1 MRAAYFR
8 GKGRIELTEVPRPHP
23 GPGEVTL
30 RVAANGVC
38 GSDHKALDG
47 GHKTIPGHEV
57 AGTVAE
63 VGEGCSLSVGA
74 RVAAYIPLHCG
85 ECPYCRR
92 GAANLCPHKKGLLG
106 WSTDGGY
113 AEYMRLPERN
123 ALPLAEGVSFAEGV
137 LLLDTLGT
145 SGHALRLARCWEA
158 ESVLVIGAGPI
169 GIGAVAMLGALSQVK
184 GSAGREVQCIVS
196 EPFPYRREQAAAQGT
211 RSVRVTTVDPGA
223 EDLEAAVRAQHPYGV
238 DLVVEAVGSWP
249 TIVQSLDLARPGGTV
264 CLVGEHWGRVEL
276 DRPKGAWMINDL
288 TLIRSFYFTL
298 PEFKENQKM
307 VVDGTLDAAPLAS
320 HRFPLDQLRAAYD
333 LFRAGEALKVLVE
346 P

>member
-8 GKGRIELTEVPRPHP
+8 GNGHIEFTEVPTPHP
-23 GPGEVTL
+23 GPGEVL
-30 RVAANGVC
+30 IRVAANGVC
-38 GSDHKALDG
+38 GSDHKALDR

-57 AGTVAE
+57 AGTVVE
-63 VGEGCSLSVGA
+63 VGEGCTLAVGT

-85 ECPYCRR
+85 ECLYCRQ
-92 GAANLCPHKKGLLG
+92 GAGNLCPHKKGLLG

-113 AEYMRLPERN
+113 AEYMLLPERN
-123 ALPLAEGVSFAEGV
+123 ALPLAEGVSFGEGV

-169 GIGAVAMLGALSQVK
+169 GAGAVAMLDALDQDQGRPVGQDALFCLRAVALSP
-184 GSAGREVQCIVS
+184 GASGC
-196 EPFPYRREQAAAQGT
+196 PGT
-211 RSVRVTTVDPGA
+211 CVRDVTAIDPRA
-223 EDLEAAVRAQHPYGV
+223 EDLEAAIRARYPYGV

-249 TIVQSLDLARPGGTV
+249 TIVQSLDLVRPGGAV
-264 CLVGEHWGRVEL
+264 CLVGEHWGKIEL

-298 PEFKENQKM
+298 PEFEENQQM
-307 VVDGTLDAAPLAS
+307 IVEGTLNAAPLAS
-320 HRFPLDQLRAAYD
+320 HTFPLDQLERS
-333 LFRAGEALKVLVE
+333 L
-346 P
+346 

>member
-8 GKGRIELTEVPRPHP
+8 GNGLIEFVEVPTPHP
-23 GPGEVTL
+23 GPGEVTI

-57 AGTVAE
+57 SGTVGE
-63 VGEGCSLSVGA
+63 VGEGCTIAVGT

-85 ECPYCRR
+85 ECAYCRQ
-92 GAANLCPHKKGLLG
+92 GAGNLCRHKKGLIG
-106 WSTDGGY
+106 WGTDGGY
-113 AEYMRLPERN
+113 AEVMLLPERN
-123 ALPLAEGVSFAEGV
+123 TLPLAESVSLAEGV

-145 SGHALRLARCWEA
+145 SGHALRLAHSWEA

-169 GIGAVAMLGALSQVK
+169 GIGAVVMLDALNKARGAT
-184 GSAGREVQCIVS
+184 RETRCFVS
-196 EPFPYRREQAAAQGT
+196 ELSPYRRAQAAGLDLATVQ
-211 RSVRVTTVDPGA
+211 VTAVDPRA
-223 EDLEAAVRAQHPYGV
+223 EDLDATIRAQFPYGV

-249 TIVQSLDLARPGGTV
+249 TIVQSMDLVCPGGRV
-264 CLVGEHWGRVEL
+264 CLVGEHWGKIEL

-298 PEFKENQKM
+298 PEFEENQKM
-307 VVDGTLDAAPLAS
+307 IVDGTLNAAPLAS
-320 HRFPLDQLRAAYD
+320 HTYPLDQLRAAYD
-333 LFRAGEALKVLVE
+333 LFGAGEALKVLVE